1 MEEVHKLVPGKMIRY
16 VVNTN
21 HHMAYAG
28 GLRTYFSQGT
38 TVVTHQSNRDYYVD
52 ILFSPFPRTV
62 DPDRM
67 TIFNPMY
74 MISRRPPP
82 IETVGGTTMMGKY
95 VISDDERQLQIW
107 HVQDMAYEV
116 GETYLKIPGPSLA
129 RGNHS
134 ADMLMAYLPKEKILI
149 NADLYVPPEPGAK
162 PPLPTAGM
170 RTLYLN
176 MKKLELDVAQHVSI
190 VGHRVGSND
199 EFVKLVGNAQ

>member
-1 MEEVHKLVPGKMIRY
+1 
-16 VVNTN
+16 
-21 HHMAYAG
+21 MAYAG

-38 TVVTHQSNRDYYVD
+38 TVVTHELNRDYYVD
-52 ILFSPFPRTV
+52 ILFSPFPRTL

-67 TIFNPMY
+67 TIYNPMY

-82 IETVGGTTMMGKY
+82 IQTVGGTTMMGGT
-95 VISDDERQLQIW
+95 VVSDDERQMQIW

-134 ADMLMAYLPKEKILI
+134 ADMLMVYLPKEKILI

-162 PPLPTAGM
+162 PSTPTAGM

-176 MKKLELDVAQHVSI
+176 MKKLKFDVAQHVSI
-190 VGHRVGSND
+190 VGQRVGSND
-199 EFVKLVGNAQ
+199 EFVKIVGNAQ